1 MRESSVGVGER
12 SEDGKGDKSLKK
24 QQQRKL
30 KKPRDS
36 DPIRADRKMHL
47 LADSIS
53 VLRVPRLMQ
62 FSFEGCFTAANGLF
76 LTESCFLVH
85 LKQPWRRRALT
96 THNLPFLPGVF
107 VFFRDTLSWAQK
119 PHSEKQTAY
128 LNVYM
133 WSLEKWYR
141 RSYFHRRNRDTDV
154 ENKRMDS
161 QEVTVWRSG
170 MTWEIGIDV

>member
-1 MRESSVGVGER
+1 MGVGER

-85 LKQPWRRRALT
+85 LKQP
-96 THNLPFLPGVF
+96 
-107 VFFRDTLSWAQK
+107 
-119 PHSEKQTAY
+119 
-128 LNVYM
+128 
-133 WSLEKWYR
+133 
-141 RSYFHRRNRDTDV
+141 
-154 ENKRMDS
+154 
-161 QEVTVWRSG
+161 
-170 MTWEIGIDV
+170 